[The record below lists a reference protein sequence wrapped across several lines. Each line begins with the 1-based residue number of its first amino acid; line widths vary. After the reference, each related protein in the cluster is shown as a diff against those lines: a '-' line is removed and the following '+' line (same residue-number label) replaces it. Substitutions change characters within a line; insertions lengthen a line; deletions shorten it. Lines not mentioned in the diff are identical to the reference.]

1 LTKYSDLPPICKG
14 YLLNYHFWRQRYTK
28 RNSWLKSYL
37 FAMEARSNEE
47 RFWPSQVKIGY
58 IPTGIYRENQ
68 FQKDELK
75 KFRLMK
81 KNHIRNIAI
90 ISHVDHGKTTLLN
103 AMLKQT
109 GVFRVN
115 QAVEDRVM
123 DSLDLEKE
131 RGITIMAKNTA
142 IDYNGVKINIVDTP
156 GHADFGGE
164 VERSLNMVDGAI
176 LLVDASEGPLPQTR
190 FVLKKALALH
200 LPIILI
206 INKIDRADARIEEVI
221 NDTYDLFI
229 DLGAGEN
236 QIEFPILYT
245 NAKIG
250 VSHKKRGDD
259 STDLRPL
266 LQTIIE
272 YIPAP
277 RGNDED
283 IPQFLV
289 TNLDYDPYVGQIAL
303 GRLQSGK
310 LEMNSN
316 YSLCTKEKI
325 VPGIKFTALYTF
337 YGLTKKAVTS
347 VESGDIIALSGV
359 ENVSIGDTISSM
371 TDPRPLPRLQVDEPT
386 VSMMFYVNDS
396 PFAGTE
402 GKYLTSRHLLERLE
416 KEALRNVAI
425 KIKKLDRTDAF
436 EVCGRGELQ
445 MAVLIETMRR
455 EGYELMVSRPQVIT
469 KEQKG
474 KTLEPVERLFLDI
487 PEEFVGKITEKLSV
501 RKGRME
507 SLVNK
512 GSGRVSME
520 FLIPSRGLIG
530 FRSQFLTDTKG
541 GGVMNSLLEDYSPW
555 FGPIPQRMTG
565 ALVADRSGR
574 VTSYASFAMEDRGE
588 MIVEIGTEVYA
599 GMIVGER
606 NRSSD
611 LNVNIIKEK
620 KLTNMRASTSDTT
633 IILRPPRI
641 LSLDQAIEFIAEDEL
656 VEITPKSVRLRKM
669 ELDAARRQQKS
680 RKDD

>member
-1 LTKYSDLPPICKG
+1 
-14 YLLNYHFWRQRYTK
+14 
-28 RNSWLKSYL
+28 
-37 FAMEARSNEE
+37 
-47 RFWPSQVKIGY
+47 
-58 IPTGIYRENQ
+58 
-68 FQKDELK
+68 
-75 KFRLMK
+75 MK
-81 KNHIRNIAI
+81 KNHLRNIAI
-90 ISHVDHGKTTLLN
+90 VSHVDHGKTTLLN

-109 GVFRVN
+109 GVFHANRV
-115 QAVEDRVM
+115 VEDRVM
-123 DSLDLEKE
+123 DSMDLERE

-142 IDYNGVKINIVDTP
+142 VNYNGVKINIVDTP

-190 FVLKKALALH
+190 FVLKKALGLH
-200 LPIILI
+200 LPIILV
-206 INKIDRADARIEEVI
+206 INKIDRSDARIEEVI
-221 NDTYDLFI
+221 NETYDLFI
-229 DLGAGEN
+229 DLGAEEN

-250 VSHKKRGDD
+250 ISHKKLGDD
-259 STDLRPL
+259 STDLSSL

-272 YIPAP
+272 YMPP
-277 RGNDED
+277 PTGNDED

-289 TNLDYDPYVGQIAL
+289 TNLDYDPYVGQIAV
-303 GRLQSGK
+303 GRLQSGR
-310 LEMNSN
+310 LEMNNN
-316 YSLCTKEKI
+316 YSLCAIDKI
-325 VPGIKFTALYTF
+325 IPGVKFTALYTF
-337 YGLTKKAVTS
+337 YGLTKKQTDT
-347 VESGDIIALSGV
+347 VESGDIIALAGV
-359 ENVSIGDTISSM
+359 DNVKIGDTISSF
-371 TDPRPLPRLQVDEPT
+371 TDPKPLPRLLVDEPT
-386 VSMMFYVNDS
+386 VSMMFYVNDG
-396 PFAGTE
+396 PFAGKE

-416 KEALRNVAI
+416 REALRNVAI
-425 KIKKLDRTDAF
+425 KIKKTERTDAF

-455 EGYELMVSRPQVIT
+455 EGYELMVSRPRVIT
-469 KEQKG
+469 REIKG
-474 KTLEPVERLFLDI
+474 KTYEPVERLFLDI
-487 PEEFVGKITEKLSV
+487 PEEFVGRITEKLSI

-541 GGVMNSLLEDYSPW
+541 GGVMNSLLEDYAPW
-555 FGPIPQRMTG
+555 AGAIPQRLSG
-565 ALVADRSGR
+565 VLVADRPGR
-574 VTSYASFAMEDRGE
+574 VTSYASYAMEDRGE

-620 KLTNMRASTSDTT
+620 KLTNMRASTSDATV
-633 IILRPPRI
+633 ILRPPHV

-669 ELDAARRQQKS
+669 ELDATKRQMKS
-680 RKDD
+680 RKEE